1 MINSHFPLFK
11 SDIMSERYIIY
22 IEKEAALRK
31 ALEIAFRDSEIK
43 LYTMESTQSLS
54 LMIADLRPKLII
66 VDQDSVGD
74 ILLSNFFQSSSII
87 ITTASEKVSDDL
99 NPYLYIQKPFSPIE
113 LMEKIESKLSL

>member
-1 MINSHFPLFK
+1 
-11 SDIMSERYIIY
+11 MSERYIIY